1 MKKIFILFVLIV
13 ILSGIFYW
21 VYTTGEKEK
30 NARAS
35 VEGNALSEEKIL
47 ELLDAKNIAERER
60 ILKTAARTPDQVIAL
75 HSLVLKMTYGKELD
89 KEQLKNLV
97 DLQRMQYSEE
107 LLSQNEESNQQIK
120 VIAGSEK
127 HKQSNIKIVDYKALA
142 PYQMEEVKYNGV
154 YRPTVKVSVV
164 YYTNVNGNNQYIDFL
179 LYQDDKKDWKITG
192 WAKGEEFLV
201 SE

>member
-13 ILSGIFYW
+13 VLSGIFYW

-30 NARAS
+30 NARTS

-47 ELLDAKNIAERER
+47 ELLDNKNASERER

-75 HSLVLKMTYGKELD
+75 HSLILKMTYGKELD

-127 HKQSNIKIVDYKALA
+127 QKQSNLKIVDYKALA
-142 PYQMEEVKYNGV
+142 PYQMDEVKYNGV

>member
-127 HKQSNIKIVDYKALA
+127 QKQSNIKIVDYKALA